1 MVLELDGL
9 ADQHRDIRR
18 LRATGLAGDG
28 RLAVLVKPSTTPN
41 SVARVRALLQ
51 RAGFLVE
58 TIEEDESGG
67 MRLYARRVP
76 EPPDSLAAVAWGEDD
91 PDAVLDLRYAP
102 DETEWLDPH
111 PREAWSRAIA
121 STTDAGAG
129 LVSHYPVDDPFGA
142 IRAAPVI
149 GRAFGCPLDTCQV
162 IFAAGVTLLLHDLAG
177 LSDGGSIACPPL
189 VHADLEARAFSR
201 GMSIRVVPEPTDP
214 GELIRAVTADPPAL
228 LHLDRPTFTGHVI
241 DLAAVEAIADAAA
254 RAGAAVVIDEA
265 GATYL
270 PAKAS
275 AITLV
280 NRTEN
285 LVVLRGFTKAYSWGG
300 LRAGF
305 AVTSRE
311 VSAAVRALV
320 APMQVSEVALAA
332 ALRLIESGDCLAR
345 LRSQIRTMRIHSAAL
360 LTSHGL
366 RPIQGHPDL
375 PWIAIDDRDRTAS
388 ALFKQCGIRPL
399 HPTSH
404 PCISPVP
411 PTVRITIPLSD
422 ARLERLTELLASAAH
437 HNHGD
442 RTIDAARSPV

>member
-9 ADQHRDIRR
+9 VDEHRDIRR
-18 LRATGLAGDG
+18 LRAIGLAGDG
-28 RLAVLVKPSTTPN
+28 HLAVLVKPPATPN
-41 SVARVRALLQ
+41 SIARVRSLLQ
-51 RAGFLVE
+51 RAGFLVD
-58 TIEEDESGG
+58 TIEANEFGG
-67 MRLYARRVP
+67 TRLHARRVP

-111 PREAWSRAIA
+111 PREVWSRAIA
-121 STTDAGAG
+121 STTDAGAE

-142 IRAAPVI
+142 VRAAPVI

-162 IFAAGVTLLLHDLAG
+162 IFAAGVTSLLHDLCG
-177 LSDGGSIACPPL
+177 LSDGGPIACPPL

-201 GMSIRVVPEPTDP
+201 GILIRVVPEPTDP

-228 LHLDRPTFTGHVI
+228 LHLDRPTFTGHVM
-241 DLAAVEAIADAAA
+241 DLSAVEAIADAAA

-275 AITLV
+275 AVTLV
-280 NRTEN
+280 NRTRN

-320 APMQVSEVALAA
+320 VPMQVGEIALAA
-332 ALRLIESGDCLAR
+332 ALRLIKSGDCLAK
-345 LRSQIRTMRIHSAAL
+345 LRSQIRTMKTRSAAL
-360 LTSHGL
+360 LASYGL
-366 RPIQGHPDL
+366 KPIQGHPDL
-375 PWIAIDDRDRTAS
+375 PWIAIDDHDRTAS
-388 ALFKQCGIRPL
+388 ALFEQCGIRPL
-399 HPTSH
+399 YPTSH

-422 ARLERLTELLASAAH
+422 ARLERLTELVASGAR

-442 RTIDAARSPV
+442 RTIDAA